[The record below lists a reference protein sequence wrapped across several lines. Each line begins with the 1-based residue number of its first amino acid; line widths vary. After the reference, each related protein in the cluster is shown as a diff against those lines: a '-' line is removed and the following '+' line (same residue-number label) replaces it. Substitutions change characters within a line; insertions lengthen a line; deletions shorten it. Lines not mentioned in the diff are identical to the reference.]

1 MNPFQL
7 HACLA
12 EAFRNVERHRDAAN
26 LIREHSVN
34 RRNIREVALD
44 AVNLGGCRQVL
55 DLGSGFGPFI
65 DVLKGRLA
73 PGTRVTGVDVF
84 GDYGAPFLA
93 ACREAGLQGTFL
105 KDGASVIET
114 FPARA
119 FDLIVCSYS
128 LYFFPERVPD
138 ISRTLRDAGTFIAIT
153 HDRNNMREL
162 ILAVKA
168 ILAEL
173 GHPPDDPL
181 PVENILGRFTAENGR
196 ALLAPWFGE
205 IRAIDY
211 PNALVFEAEG
221 QPQLLRYFRF
231 KSPFFLHG
239 TAFTTETVAR
249 HLEARLR
256 PRNRFVLSKNDRIFL
271 CSSPR
276 PENASRRTGTGDP
289 SGATQA
295 PV

>member
-1 MNPFQL
+1 MNPFPL
-7 HACLA
+7 DTCLA

-44 AVNLGGCRQVL
+44 AVDLRGCRRVL

-84 GDYGAPFLA
+84 DDYGEPFLA
-93 ACREAGLQGTFL
+93 ACREAGFQGSFL
-105 KDGASVIET
+105 KDGVSVIET
-114 FPARA
+114 FPPRV
-119 FDLIVCSYS
+119 FDLVVCSYS

-138 ISRTLRDAGTFIAIT
+138 ISRTLHAEGTFLAIT

-162 ILAVKA
+162 ITAVKA

-173 GHPPDDPL
+173 GHPPDEPL
-181 PVENILGRFTAENGR
+181 PVENILGRFTAENGQ
-196 ALLAPWFGE
+196 ALLQPWFDD
-205 IRAIDY
+205 IRVIDY
-211 PNALVFEAEG
+211 PNTLVFEAES

-239 TAFTTETVAR
+239 TALTAETVAR
-249 HLEARLR
+249 HLEARLG
-256 PRNRFVLSKNDRIFL
+256 PLERFVLSKNDRIFL

-276 PENASRRTGTGDP
+276 PENAPRRTGAASETR
-289 SGATQA
+289 
-295 PV
+295 